1 MMPMLSERPLKL
13 GVCFIVTLLLSAC
26 NGTDQIPSDP
36 QLIEIKK
43 QLADLNAEHQALAQ
57 RCNRI
62 ADQTALLEV
71 EYENLKVKA
80 AELSDWSRQL
90 AEAFG
95 PGIWYFST
103 AERPLP
109 IEPIADATPQVI
121 IAELN
126 RRFVQDNLPR
136 VVLEK
141 IEGHIAYVHIG
152 DEQQLTQH
160 MGTTGA
166 TAFIEVVTYSL
177 TSLKSID
184 FVEFIFKEGDH
195 AIPGRY
201 SR

>member
-1 MMPMLSERPLKL
+1 MMFQRRWHWVVFLI
-13 GVCFIVTLLLSAC
+13 FTLMLSAC
-26 NGTDQIPSDP
+26 NGTDQAPPDP
-36 QLIEIKK
+36 QLIEVKK
-43 QLADLNAEHQALAQ
+43 QLSDLNTEHQRLAQ

-62 ADQTALLEV
+62 AEQMALLQTAH
-71 EYENLKVKA
+71 ENLGIKT
-80 AELSDWSRQL
+80 AELSHWSRQL
-90 AEAFG
+90 AQAFG

-103 AERPLP
+103 DERPLP
-109 IEPIADATPQVI
+109 VKAISDATPEKI

-126 RRFVQDNLPR
+126 HRFAQDHLPL

-141 IEGHIAYVHIG
+141 IEGSVAHVQIG

-166 TAFIEVVTYSL
+166 TAYIEVVTYSL
-177 TSLKSID
+177 TSLKSIG
-184 FVEFIFKEGDH
+184 FVEFRFKEGDH

>member
-1 MMPMLSERPLKL
+1 MVSKRRLVLV
-13 GVCFIVTLLLSAC
+13 GLLFVALILNAC
-26 NGTDQIPSDP
+26 NGADQNPSDP
-36 QLIEIKK
+36 QLIEIKR
-43 QLADLNAEHQALAQ
+43 QLTDLNTEHQALAQ

-62 ADQTALLEV
+62 ADQMALLEL
-71 EYENLKVKA
+71 EHENLKVKA
-80 AELSDWSRQL
+80 AELSHWSRQL
-90 AEAFG
+90 AETFG

-109 IEPIADATPQVI
+109 VEAIADATPEVI
-121 IAELN
+121 ITELN
-126 RRFVQDNLPR
+126 RRFGQDKLPL

-141 IEGHIAYVHIG
+141 IDGNTALVQIC
-152 DEQQLTQH
+152 DERQLTQH

-177 TSLKSID
+177 TSLKSVD
-184 FVEFIFKEGDH
+184 FVEFRFKEGDH

>member
-1 MMPMLSERPLKL
+1 MPVMLKRPWPLAVFL
-13 GVCFIVTLLLSAC
+13 FAIFILSAC
-26 NGTDQIPSDP
+26 NESSQTPTHA
-36 QLIEIKK
+36 QLDEIKR
-43 QLADLNAEHQALAQ
+43 QLSDLNAEHQTLMQ

-62 ADQTALLEV
+62 VERAALLEV
-71 EYENLKVKA
+71 ERANLEVKA
-80 AELSDWSRQL
+80 DELTEWSRQL
-90 AEAFG
+90 ADRFG

-109 IEPIADATPQVI
+109 IKSIRDATPEVVVK
-121 IAELN
+121 ELN
-126 RRFVQDNLPR
+126 RRFVQDKLPP

-141 IEGHIAYVHIG
+141 IAGNVAHVTIG

-177 TSLKSID
+177 TSLESID
-184 FVEFIFKEGDH
+184 FVEFKFKEGDH